1 MKKTYREKVEARIR
15 QIGIAQKQVERYG
28 GVSTVS
34 LPSIPS
40 RVTRQFSA
48 RIDAIYKK
56 AKAEVKQAIL
66 SEPSGHRSVRETH
79 EERERNSPFRMS
91 RLGKAGNKALR
102 EKLAKMGEEERKEF
116 YHKRA
121 VKAAQTRKKQRT
133 KAKDKKRIEEEEPKG
148 TPAYEPPTKAGE
160 DESVSAARV
169 IEDNMREIMSDY
181 MELMTEIDAVGDQYI
196 YPYQAEFHVQNAER
210 LRDTIDSYKNM
221 YGDVFF
227 EAFNA
232 TYEQSRYRFEIIMY
246 HSNQELVDHSLTDYE
261 KLLKA
266 TIAKLS

>member
-34 LPSIPS
+34 IPSVPS

-56 AKAEVKQAIL
+56 ARAEVKQAIL
-66 SEPSGHRSVRETH
+66 SEPSGHRAVRESH
-79 EERERNSPFRMS
+79 EEWERNSPFRMS

-121 VKAAQTRKKQRT
+121 AKAAQTRKKQRAEA
-133 KAKDKKRIEEEEPKG
+133 KAKKEREEEEPKG
-148 TPAYEPPTKAGE
+148 VSTYVPPTKAGDDE
-160 DESVSAARV
+160 DVPAARV
-169 IEDNMREIMSDY
+169 VEDNMRDIMANY
-181 MELMTEIDAVGDQYI
+181 NELMEEIDAVGDQYLSE
-196 YPYQAEFHVQNAER
+196 YQAEFHVRNAER
-210 LRDTIDSYKNM
+210 LRDTIDYYKNM
-221 YGDVFF
+221 YGDDFF
-227 EAFNA
+227 DAFNA
-232 TYEQSRYRFEIIMY
+232 TYKESRYNFNVILY
-246 HSNQELVDHSLTDYE
+246 WSDQPKVDASLTDYE
-261 KLLKA
+261 QLLKE
-266 TIAKLS
+266 TIEKLS

>member
-28 GVSTVS
+28 GVPSVS
-34 LPSIPS
+34 IPSIPS

-56 AKAEVKQAIL
+56 ARAEVKQAIL
-66 SEPSGHRSVRETH
+66 SEPSGHRSVREAH
-79 EERERNSPFRMS
+79 EERERSSPFRMS

-121 VKAAQTRKKQRT
+121 AKAAQTRKKQRAE
-133 KAKDKKRIEEEEPKG
+133 AKDKKRIEEEEPKG
-148 TPAYEPPTKAGE
+148 APVYEPPTKAGD
-160 DESVSAARV
+160 DESVPAARV
-169 IEDNMREIMSDY
+169 IEDNMREIMGDY
-181 MELMTEIDAVGDQYI
+181 IELMAEIDAVGDQYI
-196 YPYQAEFHVQNAER
+196 DPHQAEFHVQNAER

-221 YGDVFF
+221 YGDAFF

-232 TYEQSRYRFEIIMY
+232 IYEQSRYKFEIIMY
-246 HSNQELVDHSLTDYE
+246 HSDQELVDHSLTDYE
-261 KLLKA
+261 ELLKE